1 MFYLIANPTEVINS
15 VFGINVTEI
24 SLQLFLDMKNNSRIT
39 YWFHLLALG
48 QLNYSLLKELIAR
61 LVTVWLKPIK
71 VIFISCLLGALLL
84 VLTPPALALTQIKLF
99 DISYQDCPP
108 ELAEG
113 AVISSGSAAAN
124 CFIVTG
130 KAENGT
136 YKTVYDA
143 DIFGRIYDA
152 NNDPVLQNRT
162 RLGSI
167 AEIPPGVSDFELR
180 ISVPANQPTPLKL
193 KQFKAAGFSGQVR
206 K

>member
-1 MFYLIANPTEVINS
+1 MRLRSLTVVFICCLITFLSWVI
-15 VFGINVTEI
+15 I
-24 SLQLFLDMKNNSRIT
+24 
-39 YWFHLLALG
+39 
-48 QLNYSLLKELIAR
+48 
-61 LVTVWLKPIK
+61 
-71 VIFISCLLGALLL
+71 
-84 VLTPPALALTQIKLF
+84 PPAVALTQIKLF
-99 DISYQDCPP
+99 DVSYKDCPS
-108 ELAEG
+108 ELAQG

-124 CFIVTG
+124 CFIVVG

-136 YKTVYDA
+136 NKTVYDA

-152 NNDPVLQNRT
+152 NNDSVMQNRT

-167 AEIPPGVSDFELR
+167 TEVPPGISDFELR

>member
-1 MFYLIANPTEVINS
+1 MRLR
-15 VFGINVTEI
+15 
-24 SLQLFLDMKNNSRIT
+24 SL
-39 YWFHLLALG
+39 
-48 QLNYSLLKELIAR
+48 
-61 LVTVWLKPIK
+61 TV
-71 VIFISCLLGALLL
+71 VFISCVITFLSW
-84 VLTPPALALTQIKLF
+84 VSISPAVALTQIRLF
-99 DISYQDCPP
+99 DVSYKDCPP
-108 ELAEG
+108 ELAQG
-113 AVISSGSAAAN
+113 AVTSSGSTVAN
-124 CFIVTG
+124 CFLVTG

-152 NNDPVLQNRT
+152 NNDSVMQNRT

-167 AEIPPGVSDFELR
+167 AEVPPGISDFELR

>member
-1 MFYLIANPTEVINS
+1 MEKYSKIITQYAKLTSAFLIVCI
-15 VFGINVTEI
+15 
-24 SLQLFLDMKNNSRIT
+24 IT
-39 YWFHLLALG
+39 LL
-48 QLNYSLLKELIAR
+48 SW
-61 LVTVWLKPIK
+61 VH
-71 VIFISCLLGALLL
+71 
-84 VLTPPALALTQIKLF
+84 TPSAVALTQIKLF
-99 DISYQDCPP
+99 DLSYQGCPA

-113 AVISSGSAAAN
+113 AVISGGSAAAN

-152 NNDPVLQNRT
+152 NNNPVMQNRT

-167 AEIPPGVSDFELR
+167 PEVPPGVSDFELR
-180 ISVPANQPTPLKL
+180 ISVAANQPEPLQL

>member
-1 MFYLIANPTEVINS
+1 
-15 VFGINVTEI
+15 
-24 SLQLFLDMKNNSRIT
+24 MKNRYNIAFLVNSPTLVMQKYSRIIT
-39 YWFHLLALG
+39 QYA
-48 QLNYSLLKELIAR
+48 K
-61 LVTVWLKPIK
+61 LVTV
-71 VIFISCLLGALLL
+71 VFISCLLT
-84 VLTPPALALTQIKLF
+84 VMSWVYTPEVIALTQIKLF
-99 DISYQDCPP
+99 DVAYKGCPP

-113 AVISSGSAAAN
+113 SVISSGSAAAN
-124 CFIVTG
+124 CFMVTG

-152 NNDPVLQNRT
+152 NNNPVMQNRT

-180 ISVPANQPTPLKL
+180 ITVAANQPEPLQL
-193 KQFKAAGFSGQVR
+193 KQFKAAGFSGKVR

>member
-1 MFYLIANPTEVINS
+1 MRLR
-15 VFGINVTEI
+15 
-24 SLQLFLDMKNNSRIT
+24 SL
-39 YWFHLLALG
+39 
-48 QLNYSLLKELIAR
+48 
-61 LVTVWLKPIK
+61 TV
-71 VIFISCLLGALLL
+71 VFISCLITFLSW
-84 VLTPPALALTQIKLF
+84 VITPSAVALTQIRLF
-99 DISYQDCPP
+99 DVSYKDCPP
-108 ELAEG
+108 ELAQG

-124 CFIVTG
+124 CFLVFG

-152 NNDPVLQNRT
+152 NNDSVMQNRT

-167 AEIPPGVSDFELR
+167 AEVPPGISDFELR